1 MESHNLLDRFMQR
14 DAQWLRDL
22 ENSQLT
28 SCTLDAARFVHS
40 SIKAGHSWEDVIFK
54 TDSVAAQVGLPK
66 NCDEVNYIKH
76 LASNEEIRS
85 THGLSQEA
93 VEFLR
98 QTAIDGRYIDNW
110 RDDVGGTAG
119 NLGIDLSEAVE
130 SELNDIDFDE
140 IFADAVPEG
149 YVACAAVALA
159 VVVGAVVASGN
170 ETDLPPVFDFAP
182 EGRL

>member
-1 MESHNLLDRFMQR
+1 M
-14 DAQWLRDL
+14 
-22 ENSQLT
+22 T
-28 SCTLDAARFVHS
+28 SCTLNAARFVHS
-40 SIKAGHSWEDVIFK
+40 SIQAGYSWDDVVFK
-54 TDSVAAQVGLPK
+54 TDSVAEKVGLPT
-66 NCDEVNYIKH
+66 NCDEVNYIKQ

-85 THGLSQEA
+85 THGLSKEA

-98 QTAIDGRYIDNW
+98 QTAVDGRYIDNW
-110 RDDVGGTAG
+110 RQDVGGTAG
-119 NLGIDLSEAVE
+119 HLGINLSDAVE
-130 SELNDIDFDE
+130 NELNDIDFDE